1 MPEIAEVE
9 TVRNTLKKRILNK
22 PIKSVNVRYTKMI
35 ESNLEE
41 FKKVLVGRS
50 FLDIKRRGKWLIFD
64 LGDYYLLSHLRMEGK
79 YFIKNHEEEL
89 NKHEHVII
97 TFTDNTDLR
106 YHDTRKFGRMN
117 LIKKEELATAEEIA
131 KQGLEPGDENLT
143 AKYLIDKF
151 KKKRL
156 PIKTVL
162 LDQTIIS
169 GLGNIYANEVLFAA
183 GIDPLKK
190 ACDVSLEEA
199 SRIVTE
205 SNRIIKAAIKMG
217 GTTIKSYT
225 SSLGVTGR
233 FQQYLCV
240 HKREGMPCLKCGTTI
255 LNMKVNGRSTYFC
268 PKCQEVTEVNECKV

>member
-50 FLDIKRRGKWLIFD
+50 FLDIKRRGNWLIFD

-268 PKCQEVTEVNECKV
+268 PKCQEVTEVNECRV

>member
-190 ACDVSLEEA
+190 ACNVSLEEA

-268 PKCQEVTEVNECKV
+268 PKCQEVTEVNECRV

>member
-22 PIKSVNVRYTKMI
+22 PIKSINVRYTKMI

-64 LGDYYLLSHLRMEGK
+64 LGNYYLLSHLRMEGK

-143 AKYLIDKF
+143 AKYLADKF

-268 PKCQEVTEVNECKV
+268 PKCQEVTEVNECRV

>member
-205 SNRIIKAAIKMG
+205 SNRIIKEAIKMG

-268 PKCQEVTEVNECKV
+268 PKCQEVTEVNECRV